1 MAKKKR
7 RKRTRVN
14 PSPELLAGLETTVLE
29 EIKGKGGKG
38 YWTHI
43 HDHVTRTLLDDND
56 PIEKEWLDLSD
67 YGKSKVLK
75 TTLDDL
81 EKRLVLKRKKN
92 FHPYI
97 LINVLDRIVIE
108 LNKEDE
114 SEL

>member
-1 MAKKKR
+1 MYDD
-7 RKRTRVN
+7 RVQLTYYT
-14 PSPELLAGLETTVLE
+14 PQIPF
-29 EIKGKGGKG
+29 
-38 YWTHI
+38 WQFFF